1 MINEGI
7 AEGKYIET
15 VDNTHN
21 DLKRL
26 QDFLYHNLYKHEQ
39 YENMRPKSNQPGRF
53 FATAKT
59 HKFDSASYITLDKLK
74 LRPIIEQTRTY
85 IFNAS
90 KVVAKY
96 LRPLSK
102 NKYSIDDTLTFPD
115 LLKNAEESDNYE
127 DVSYDIKNLFTS
139 IPVKETI
146 DYIIQKI
153 YVRKEIKPFCKK
165 SIFIKLLKKLTQ
177 ECVFTINNRLIKQVD
192 GCPMGGPIC
201 VVFSDI

>member
-1 MINEGI
+1 MC
-7 AEGKYIET
+7 
-15 VDNTHN
+15 
-21 DLKRL
+21 
-26 QDFLYHNLYKHEQ
+26 
-39 YENMRPKSNQPGRF
+39 PKSNQPGRYF
-53 FATAKT
+53 VTAKT
-59 HKFDSASYITLDKLK
+59 HKFDSVNDITLDKLK
-74 LRPIIEQTRTY
+74 LRPIIDQTGTY
-85 IFNAS
+85 IYNAS

-115 LLKNAEESDNYE
+115 LLKNAEESDDYE
-127 DVSYDIKNLFTS
+127 DVSYDVENLFTS

-192 GCPMGGPIC
+192 GCPMGGPIS

>member
-39 YENMRPKSNQPGRF
+39 YENISPKSNQPGRF

-102 NKYSIDDTLTFPD
+102 NKYSIDGTLTFPQ
-115 LLKNAEESDNYE
+115 LIKNAEESDDYE
-127 DVSYDIKNLFTS
+127 DVSNNVDNLFTS
-139 IPVKETI
+139 IPVKEMI
-146 DYIIQKI
+146 NYIIQNI
-153 YVRKEIKPFCKK
+153 YVRK
-165 SIFIKLLKKLTQ
+165 
-177 ECVFTINNRLIKQVD
+177 
-192 GCPMGGPIC
+192 
-201 VVFSDI
+201 